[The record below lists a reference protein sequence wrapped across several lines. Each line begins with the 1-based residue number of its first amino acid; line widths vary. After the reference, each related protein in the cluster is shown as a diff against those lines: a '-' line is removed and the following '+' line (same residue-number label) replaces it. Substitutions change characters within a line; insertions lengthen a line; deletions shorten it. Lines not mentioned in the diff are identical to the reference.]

1 MRGKHPCHQNGSN
14 HKVPRLKSNRVKL
27 EEQKRHKVKCAKV
40 QNIKHIIAVLD
51 FLPWLSVFL
60 YLNILFFS
68 NYPHYSLK
76 LQDLTSQYNLQR
88 CYYLIWTCLYQTTA
102 HYYQSVTKCCCEMQ
116 KLPLLLRLM
125 SLLQYWAISHISCR
139 KKTGFLETVWP
150 KGKLWAQ
157 TWNLKRKKK
166 NRKTHK
172 NCKWGQVQLDIY
184 I

>member
-14 HKVPRLKSNRVKL
+14 HKIPRLKSNRVKL

-60 YLNILFFS
+60 YLSILFFS
-68 NYPHYSLK
+68 PLPTLLFKTAGSYF
-76 LQDLTSQYNLQR
+76 TIQR
-88 CYYLIWTCLYQTTA
+88 CYYFIWTCLYQTTA
-102 HYYQSVTKCCCEMQ
+102 HYCQSATKCFCEMQ

-166 NRKTHK
+166 NRKTHTK
-172 NCKWGQVQLDIY
+172 IVNEDRFS
-184 I
+184 